1 MKTTIQSP
9 ATSAGSSSTELKKT
23 TITSAHVEYIAVGLA
38 AIGFLMMA
46 TASESDIVRPMI
58 GCGMIVVAAAIAVK
72 NRKGGQQ

>member
-1 MKTTIQSP
+1 
-9 ATSAGSSSTELKKT
+9 
-23 TITSAHVEYIAVGLA
+23 
-38 AIGFLMMA
+38 MMA